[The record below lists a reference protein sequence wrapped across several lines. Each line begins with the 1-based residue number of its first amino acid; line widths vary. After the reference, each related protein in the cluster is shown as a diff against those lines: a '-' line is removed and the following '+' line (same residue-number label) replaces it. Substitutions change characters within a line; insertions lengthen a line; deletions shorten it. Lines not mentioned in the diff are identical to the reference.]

1 VRCAGCGRRG
11 GCAIRDRCGVPYGF
25 LPSPTTPTCLDMRT
39 ANGTELAPLVSCLL
53 SAGLR
58 AAPESVCDAAV
69 AELPTSA
76 PGPAASAPEPVGS
89 KVELA
94 DPHGI
99 SLSFEVDG
107 PSPSEESALR
117 HRANGT
123 HAPLLQNSS
132 AVPSATHETRT
143 TRAKYSSSTVVPE
156 PITRTPARLE
166 GYSDS
171 LRPSPGGVAGTAAAI
186 SAAEGRARIV
196 AQARA
201 GLQQRSQRTPLR
213 QPIDDPGTAEI
224 GRYM

>member
-1 VRCAGCGRRG
+1 MQA
-11 GCAIRDRCGVPYGF
+11 
-25 LPSPTTPTCLDMRT
+25 
-39 ANGTELAPLVSCLL
+39 ANGEAAAPSATGAAFPTGFSLAPLHHLPRRADCQWDGART
-53 SAGLR
+53 AGLVPIVGR
-58 AAPESVCDAAV
+58 PACDAPESVCDAAV

-171 LRPSPGGVAGTAAAI
+171 LRPSPGRVAGTAAAI

-201 GLQQRSQRTPLR
+201 GLQQRSQGTPLR
-213 QPIDDPGTAEI
+213 QPIDDPRTAEI